1 METDDGKPEKRKVT
15 MRRKDIV
22 CIFEKLPKSKV
33 IIKKRFKRC
42 DACDRTFYFFACYY
56 VVIVAVDDGE
66 NGTISGTI
74 GVPAGIWSPPARQPL
89 IILVILI
96 DFLGIK

>member
-1 METDDGKPEKRKVT
+1 MFVFLRNCPN
-15 MRRKDIV
+15 
-22 CIFEKLPKSKV
+22 LKSLLKSDSKGAMHV
-33 IIKKRFKRC
+33 IAPFI
-42 DACDRTFYFFACYY
+42 FFACYY

-66 NGTISGTI
+66 NGTISVTI